1 MKPKRNRPA
10 TLAAA
15 HLLDENRRLREALE
29 SILASMEQ
37 MPQLN
42 EAIVEEIMRG
52 DHTLECEI
60 GGDEANIS
68 SWVAIA
74 RMALSSNS
82 PPNGAGEAR
91 DGTTASRGESTES
104 RGGRLFS

>member
-1 MKPKRNRPA
+1 MHA
-10 TLAAA
+10 TETPSPTGKLS
-15 HLLDENRRLREALE
+15 DENRRLREALK
-29 SILASMEQ
+29 SILESMEQ

-42 EAIVEEIMRG
+42 ESIVEQILRD

-74 RMALSSNS
+74 RMALSPLE
-82 PPNGAGEAR
+82 PPTN
-91 DGTTASRGESTES
+91 
-104 RGGRLFS
+104 L

>member
-1 MKPKRNRPA
+1 MNLMSEPKNV
-10 TLAAA
+10 
-15 HLLDENRRLREALE
+15 LDENRRLREALE
-29 SILASMEQ
+29 SILESMEQ

-74 RMALSSNS
+74 RMALS
-82 PPNGAGEAR
+82 PNDR
-91 DGTTASRGESTES
+91 TE
-104 RGGRLFS
+104 RPALEGKHDKDEG

>member
-1 MKPKRNRPA
+1 
-10 TLAAA
+10 
-15 HLLDENRRLREALE
+15 
-29 SILASMEQ
+29 MEQ

-74 RMALSSNS
+74 RMALSSNDRIS
-82 PPNGAGEAR
+82 DPAHKTP
-91 DGTTASRGESTES
+91 
-104 RGGRLFS
+104 

>member
-1 MKPKRNRPA
+1 MSNLNRTSPVA
-10 TLAAA
+10 SGV
-15 HLLDENRRLREALE
+15 LLDENRRLREALQ
-29 SILASMEQ
+29 SILESMEQ

-74 RMALSSNS
+74 RMALSSNAKVS
-82 PPNGAGEAR
+82 SGDNP
-91 DGTTASRGESTES
+91 
-104 RGGRLFS
+104 

>member
-1 MKPKRNRPA
+1 MIPPI
-10 TLAAA
+10 
-15 HLLDENRRLREALE
+15 DVREALE

-52 DHTLECEI
+52 DHTLECKI

-74 RMALSSNS
+74 RMALSPNEKLQRLVRSASNLQNS
-82 PPNGAGEAR
+82 E
-91 DGTTASRGESTES
+91 
-104 RGGRLFS
+104 

>member
-1 MKPKRNRPA
+1 MSTKTDSETTTAPPVGSRA
-10 TLAAA
+10 W
-15 HLLDENRRLREALE
+15 LDENRSLREALE
-29 SILASMEQ
+29 SILESMEQ

-74 RMALSSNS
+74 RMALS
-82 PPNGAGEAR
+82 PNAELS
-91 DGTTASRGESTES
+91 DSRP
-104 RGGRLFS
+104 L